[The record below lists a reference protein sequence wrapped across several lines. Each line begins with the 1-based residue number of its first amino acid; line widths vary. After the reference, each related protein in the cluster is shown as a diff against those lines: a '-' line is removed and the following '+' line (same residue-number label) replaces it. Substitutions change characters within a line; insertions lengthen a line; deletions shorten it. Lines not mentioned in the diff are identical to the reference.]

1 MVDLY
6 YLTRP
11 GRMVAVLLLTAGF
24 VAGCATPEPGSPEAV
39 YQGQQKKEEARVEAA
54 KETVERLPDWYT
66 KLPKDANSVYAAGT
80 ATSPDLQLA
89 LDKGTLNAKRTLA
102 DRINGL
108 LSSKMKE
115 FVSEVGQGEDTE
127 VTTEAERVTTN
138 LITEVNVSGYSQADA
153 KVLAQGNKYRA
164 YVLLRYPIGKAN
176 RILIDQVRKNRI
188 LGGKLR
194 ASKAFKELEDEIKR
208 AREKKSP

>member
-1 MVDLY
+1 MFKFY
-6 YLTRP
+6 PLTKL
-11 GRMVAVLLLTAGF
+11 GGMIVALLLAGGF

-39 YQGQQKKEEARVEAA
+39 YIEQQKKEEARLGAVEQ
-54 KETVERLPDWYT
+54 TVEELPDWYT
-66 KLPKDANSVYAAGT
+66 NLPTDTHSVFAAGT

-115 FVSEVGQGEDTE
+115 FLTEIGQGEDTE
-127 VTTEAERVTTN
+127 VLTEAERVTSN

-153 KVLAQGNKYRA
+153 KILAQGNRYRA
-164 YVLLRYPIGKAN
+164 YVLLKYSIGKAN
-176 RILIDQVRKNRI
+176 RILIDQVKKNRV
-188 LGGKLR
+188 LEGKLR

-208 AREKKSP
+208 ARQGK